1 MFSTAFQANAFQNN
15 AFQIYVAPT
24 PTNAMDMHDGIS
36 KEELKRIREIQ
47 KQLRKAEN
55 ERNRLKIEK
64 TKARKEAIADL
75 VSPKKIAKVVENK
88 VKLLEPKIEKVE
100 FDIQGLVDQKDR
112 IIREIALRQEQASLQ
127 MQLAIFEAKR
137 KAELDDEESI
147 LAILL

>member
-15 AFQIYVAPT
+15 AFQIYGGPSPT
-24 PTNAMDMHDGIS
+24 PTMDMHDGIS

-64 TKARKEAIADL
+64 TKARKEAIANL

-88 VKLLEPKIEKVE
+88 VKLIEPKIEKVE
-100 FDIQGLVDQKDR
+100 IDIQSLIDQKDR
-112 IIREIALRQEQASLQ
+112 IIREIALRQEQARLQ
-127 MQLAIFEAKR
+127 MEFAIFEAKR

>member
-15 AFQIYVAPT
+15 AFQIYIAPNT
-24 PTNAMDMHDGIS
+24 MDMHDGIS

>member
-15 AFQIYVAPT
+15 AFQIYIPPT

-64 TKARKEAIADL
+64 TKARKEAIANL

-88 VKLLEPKIEKVE
+88 VKLIEPKIEKVE
-100 FDIQGLVDQKDR
+100 FDIQSLVDQKDR
-112 IIREIALRQEQASLQ
+112 IIREIALRQEQARLQ
-127 MQLAIFEAKR
+127 MEFAIYEAKR

>member
-1 MFSTAFQANAFQNN
+1 MFATAFQANAFQNN
-15 AFQIYVAPT
+15 AFQIAGGPT
-24 PTNAMDMHDGIS
+24 PTMDMHDGIS

>member
-15 AFQIYVAPT
+15 AFQIYIAPNT
-24 PTNAMDMHDGIS
+24 MDMHDGIS

-64 TKARKEAIADL
+64 TKARKEAIANL

-88 VKLLEPKIEKVE
+88 VKLIEPKIEKVE
-100 FDIQGLVDQKDR
+100 FDIQSLVDQKDR
-112 IIREIALRQEQASLQ
+112 IIREIALRQEQARLQ
-127 MQLAIFEAKR
+127 MEFAIFEAKR
-137 KAELDDEESI
+137 KAELDDEE
-147 LAILL
+147 AILLLI

>member
-15 AFQIYVAPT
+15 AFQIYISPT

-55 ERNRLKIEK
+55 ERNRLRIEK
-64 TKARKEAIADL
+64 TKARKELITNL

-88 VKLLEPKIEKVE
+88 VKLIEPKIEKVE
-100 FDIQGLVDQKDR
+100 IDIQSLVDQKDR
-112 IIREIALRQEQASLQ
+112 IIREIALRQEQARLQ
-127 MQLAIFEAKR
+127 MEFAIFEAKR

>member
-1 MFSTAFQANAFQNN
+1 
-15 AFQIYVAPT
+15 
-24 PTNAMDMHDGIS
+24 MDMHDGIS

-64 TKARKEAIADL
+64 TKARKEAIANL

-88 VKLLEPKIEKVE
+88 VKLIEPKIEKVE
-100 FDIQGLVDQKDR
+100 FDIQSLVDQKDR
-112 IIREIALRQEQASLQ
+112 IIREIALRQEQARLQ
-127 MQLAIFEAKR
+127 MEFAIYEAKR

>member
-15 AFQIYVAPT
+15 AFQIYIPPV
-24 PTNAMDMHDGIS
+24 NQMDMHDGIS

-64 TKARKEAIADL
+64 TKARKEAIANL

-88 VKLLEPKIEKVE
+88 VKLIEPKIEKVE
-100 FDIQGLVDQKDR
+100 FDIQSLVDQKDR
-112 IIREIALRQEQASLQ
+112 IIREIALRQEQARLQ
-127 MQLAIFEAKR
+127 MEFAIFEAKR
-137 KAELDDEESI
+137 KAELDDEE
-147 LAILL
+147 AILLLI

>member
-15 AFQIYVAPT
+15 AFQIYILPV
-24 PTNAMDMHDGIS
+24 NQMDMHDGIS

-64 TKARKEAIADL
+64 TKARKEAIANL

-88 VKLLEPKIEKVE
+88 VKLIEPKIEKVE
-100 FDIQGLVDQKDR
+100 FDIQSLVDQKDR
-112 IIREIALRQEQASLQ
+112 IIREIALRQEQARLQ
-127 MQLAIFEAKR
+127 MEFAIYEAKR